1 MLWNSQRRG
10 TGFVR
15 NRGRAGR
22 VAAAL
27 LMVVSWSAGAA
38 GAAEQAAPAVW
49 YQAGEGTSADPA
61 AQGWEARHDKPHV
74 AVGRAGGT
82 GDSLLWRIE
91 DDDGQGAEGLY
102 YTRELSAEV
111 LNLAAEQ
118 GFRLEWDVRIPEST
132 GGVTRA
138 ISTEVCL
145 GGDGR
150 KSWRF
155 GVSLGRNGAELAAS
169 LHTGSRGV
177 AEAGRAVK
185 SPEGLHRWTL
195 LFDPATE
202 LVNLQ
207 LDGQPLLAAKFD
219 HIDRGLPLV
228 FGSRSTGT
236 GVSEWKQLAFHAGLA
251 EGTQLVKPAAPPHQ
265 VDVFVG
271 GEDDYFAYRIP
282 SLITAL
288 DGSLLAIC
296 EGRKTSLADLGNNDL
311 VQKRSTDRG
320 RTWGPMQI
328 IYDEGDKVTIGN
340 PTPVIDRSTGTIWLV
355 FGRNATDALVM
366 SSTDNG
372 QTWSKSRDIT
382 KDVKHPKWE
391 FFGIGPGIGVQLTH
405 GPHAGRMLIPAY
417 HRFSHNKR
425 DPSTACVFFSDDH
438 GKTWQPGGDAA
449 EMMNE
454 CQIVETTRNGQPV
467 LLLNARNHWAR
478 SGGRPDLN
486 GVRMVASSTDGGE
499 SFGEPVFDKTLIEPT
514 CQASVLRIDRAA
526 AVEGK
531 AAALPSPVLLFA
543 NPASTGRR
551 RMTVRMSTDGGQTW
565 PHSRLVDAGAS
576 AYSCMTEM
584 PGEKASA
591 PSAVGMLYE
600 AGGYKRIVFASF
612 DLGWLTAPA
621 GPAN

>member
-1 MLWNSQRRG
+1 MASAVLP
-10 TGFVR
+10 
-15 NRGRAGR
+15 AGLA
-22 VAAAL
+22 VLATVL
-27 LMVVSWSAGAA
+27 SMTAGIAT
-38 GAAEQAAPAVW
+38 AAEDGAPAVLW
-49 YQAGEGTSADPA
+49 QAEKGSSPDPA
-61 AQGWEARHDKPHV
+61 AQGWEARHDKPQAAV
-74 AVGRAGGT
+74 ARAAGT
-82 GDSLLWRIE
+82 GDAPLWRIE
-91 DDDGQGAEGLY
+91 DDDDQGGEGLY

-145 GGDGR
+145 AGDGR
-150 KSWRF
+150 KPFRF

-169 LHTGSRGV
+169 LYTGSRGV

-236 GVSEWKQLAFHAGLA
+236 GVSEWKQLAFQAGLA
-251 EGTQLVKPAAPPHQ
+251 EGTKLVEPAAPPHQ
-265 VDVFVG
+265 VDVFTG

-282 SLITAL
+282 SLITAP

-296 EGRKTSLADLGNNDL
+296 EGRKSSLDDLGNNDL
-311 VQKRSTDRG
+311 VLKRSTDRG

-355 FGRNATDALVM
+355 FGRNVTDALVM

-372 QTWSKSRDIT
+372 QTWSKPRNITPDI
-382 KDVKHPKWE
+382 KHPKWE
-391 FFGIGPGIGVQLTH
+391 FLGIGPGIGIQLTH
-405 GPHAGRMLIPAY
+405 GPHRGRMLIPAY
-417 HRFSHNKR
+417 HRFSFNKR
-425 DPSTACVFFSDDH
+425 DPSTSCVFYSDDH
-438 GKTWQPGGDAA
+438 GKTWQRGGDAA

-454 CQIVETTRNGQPV
+454 CQIVETSRNGKPV
-467 LLLNARNHWAR
+467 VLLNARNHWAR

-486 GVRMVASSTDGGE
+486 GVRMVSVSTDGGE
-499 SFGEPVFDKTLIEPT
+499 TFGEPVFDKTLIEPT
-514 CQASVLRIDRAA
+514 CQASVLRIDQAA
-526 AVEGK
+526 AAEGN
-531 AAALPSPVLLFA
+531 AASLPSPVLLFA
-543 NPASTGRR
+543 NPASTGR
-551 RMTVRMSTDGGQTW
+551 
-565 PHSRLVDAGAS
+565 
-576 AYSCMTEM
+576 
-584 PGEKASA
+584 
-591 PSAVGMLYE
+591 
-600 AGGYKRIVFASF
+600 
-612 DLGWLTAPA
+612 
-621 GPAN
+621 